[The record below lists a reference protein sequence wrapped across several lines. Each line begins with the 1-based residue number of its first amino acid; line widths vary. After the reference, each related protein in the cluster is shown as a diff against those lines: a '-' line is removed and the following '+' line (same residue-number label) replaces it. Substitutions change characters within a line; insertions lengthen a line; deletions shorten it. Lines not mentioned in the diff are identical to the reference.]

1 MQRSSLQSQGR
12 DDSDVRIFFT
22 IFAQLMDRHIE
33 IMGIVNLTD
42 DSFFSGSRCSGVD
55 AALSRIDTMLSEG
68 ADIIDLGACSTRP
81 GSMPVGEDE
90 EWVRLEPV
98 LKALKTSFPDI
109 RLSIDTYWASV
120 VRRTCGLIGDF
131 IVNDISAGEDD
142 PSMLPTVG
150 ELGLTY
156 ISMHKRGNPATMSQM
171 TEYED
176 VAHDIKA
183 YFDEFSNRAEC
194 NGIKDWILDPGIGF
208 SKTIDQNYELLKS
221 LEVFKSVRVA
231 EGRSPRILVGV
242 SRKSLIYK
250 YLNISPDESLPATQ
264 VLNFAALQNGA
275 DILRV
280 HDVAE
285 TARTVALYRQLA

>member
-22 IFAQLMDRHIE
+22 IFAQLMDRHID

-42 DSFFSGSRCSGVD
+42 DSFFPGSRCSGVD
-55 AALSRIDTMLSEG
+55 AALSRIDAMLSEG
-68 ADIIDLGACSTRP
+68 ADIIDLGACSSRP
-81 GSMPVGEDE
+81 GSAPIGEEDE
-90 EWVRLEPV
+90 WLRLEPV
-98 LKALKTSFPDI
+98 LRALKTSFPDI

-142 PSMLPTVG
+142 PLMLPTVG

-156 ISMHKRGNPATMSQM
+156 IAMHKRGNPATMSQM

>member
-1 MQRSSLQSQGR
+1 
-12 DDSDVRIFFT
+12 
-22 IFAQLMDRHIE
+22 MDRHIE

-81 GSMPVGEDE
+81 GSLPVGADDE
-90 EWVRLEPV
+90 WGRLEPV
-98 LKALKTSFPDI
+98 LKVLKSSFTNM

-120 VRRTCGLIGDF
+120 VRKAYDVIGDF

-142 PSMLPTVG
+142 PQMLPMVG

-156 ISMHKRGNPATMSQM
+156 VAMHKRGNTVTMSQM
-171 TEYED
+171 TDYED
-176 VAHDIKA
+176 VVRDVKA
-183 YFDEFSNRAEC
+183 YFDDFSVKAEYY
-194 NGIKDWILDPGIGF
+194 GIKDWILDPGIGF

-221 LEVFKSVRVA
+221 LEFFKTVRTSYGHA
-231 EGRSPRILVGV
+231 PRILVGL

-250 YLNISPDESLPATQ
+250 YLNISPEESLPATQ

-285 TARTVALYRQLA
+285 TARTIALYRQLA

>member
-1 MQRSSLQSQGR
+1 
-12 DDSDVRIFFT
+12 
-22 IFAQLMDRHIE
+22 MDRHIE

-55 AALSRIDTMLSEG
+55 AALSRIETMLSEG
-68 ADIIDLGACSTRP
+68 AHIIDLGACSTRP
-81 GSMPVGEDE
+81 GSMPVGEDQ
-90 EWVRLEPV
+90 EWLRLEPV
-98 LKALKTSFPDI
+98 LRELETSFPDI
-109 RLSIDTYWASV
+109 CLSIDTYWASV
-120 VRRTCGLIGDF
+120 VRKAYDLVGDF

-142 PSMLPTVG
+142 PQMLPTVG
-150 ELGLTY
+150 ALGLTY
-156 ISMHKRGNPATMSQM
+156 VAMHKRGDTLTMSGM
-171 TEYED
+171 TDYED
-176 VAHDIKA
+176 VVRDVKA
-183 YFDEFSNRAEC
+183 YFDDFSIKAESY
-194 NGIKDWILDPGIGF
+194 GIKDWILDPGIGF

-250 YLNISPDESLPATQ
+250 YLNISPNESLPATQ

-285 TARTVALYRQLA
+285 AARTVALYRQLA

>member
-1 MQRSSLQSQGR
+1 MLNFESPVILRR
-12 DDSDVRIFFT
+12 DSDVRIFFT
-22 IFAQLMDRHIE
+22 IFAPLMDRHID

-42 DSFFSGSRCSGVD
+42 DSFFFGSRCNGVD
-55 AALSRIDTMLSEG
+55 AALSRIDKMLSEG

-81 GSMPVGEDE
+81 GSTPVGEDE
-90 EWVRLEPV
+90 EWIRLEPV
-98 LKALKTSFPDI
+98 LKALKTSFPYI

-120 VRRTCGLIGDF
+120 VRRAFGLIGDF

-142 PSMLPTVG
+142 LLMLPTVG

-156 ISMHKRGNPATMSQM
+156 IAMHKRGNPAIMSLM
-171 TEYED
+171 TDYED
-176 VAHDIKA
+176 VALDVKA
-183 YFDEFSNRAEC
+183 YFDDFSNKAER

-221 LEVFKSVRVA
+221 LEVFKTVRTA
-231 EGRSPRILVGV
+231 EGRSPRILIGV

-285 TARTVALYRQLA
+285 AARTVALYRQLA

>member
-1 MQRSSLQSQGR
+1 
-12 DDSDVRIFFT
+12 
-22 IFAQLMDRHIE
+22 MDRHIE

-90 EWVRLEPV
+90 EWIRLEPV

-142 PSMLPTVG
+142 PLMLPTVG

-156 ISMHKRGNPATMSQM
+156 IAMHKRGNPATMSLM

-285 TARTVALYRQLA
+285 AARTVALYRQLA

>member
-1 MQRSSLQSQGR
+1 
-12 DDSDVRIFFT
+12 
-22 IFAQLMDRHIE
+22 MDRHIE

-90 EWVRLEPV
+90 EWIRLEPV

-142 PSMLPTVG
+142 PLMLPTVG

-156 ISMHKRGNPATMSQM
+156 IAMHKRGNPATMSLM
-171 TEYED
+171 TDYED
-176 VAHDIKA
+176 VALDVKA
-183 YFDEFSNRAEC
+183 YFDDFVGALSLADRLA
-194 NGIKDWILDPGIGF
+194 ILDTYGARENKIQGAD
-208 SKTIDQNYELLKS
+208 SIDLVRAISTKCAQSSVEYIKSDDKTIEYVKMHKNDYDNILFLGAGDIYLLKDK
-221 LEVFKSVRVA
+221 LMGELDDVFGIEV
-231 EGRSPRILVGV
+231 
-242 SRKSLIYK
+242 
-250 YLNISPDESLPATQ
+250 Q
-264 VLNFAALQNGA
+264 
-275 DILRV
+275 
-280 HDVAE
+280 DVMK
-285 TARTVALYRQLA
+285 VF